1 MNQIVAPIG
10 GVLTQNVR
18 ATGVAWMLGIGRIGG
33 VAGAFAGAL
42 LMGLGWR
49 FGDVFSLLAVLALVA
64 AGALHAIGRCHT
76 EITEQERASGAAVQQ
91 H

>member
-10 GVLTQNVR
+10 GVLAQSVR

-33 VAGAFAGAL
+33 VAGA
-42 LMGLGWR
+42 
-49 FGDVFSLLAVLALVA
+49 
-64 AGALHAIGRCHT
+64 LHAIGRCHA